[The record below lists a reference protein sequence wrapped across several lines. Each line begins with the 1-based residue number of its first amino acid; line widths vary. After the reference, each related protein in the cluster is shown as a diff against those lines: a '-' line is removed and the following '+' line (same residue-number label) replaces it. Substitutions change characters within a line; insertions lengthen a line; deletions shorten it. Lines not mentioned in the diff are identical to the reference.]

1 MAEKEPI
8 HPEQETPA
16 RRSFHRAGEAERR
29 KALIQAALDCIS
41 EYGLEGATVRQIAAR
56 AGVTGGLI
64 RHYFSGKDQMLEAAY
79 REIMDTMSSAAFHA
93 LEHAGDSARVR
104 LHDFIVA
111 NLTPPVT
118 DPRTMSLWAAFIS
131 HVRVDPGF
139 AEIQRENYL
148 AYLAVLQQLVE
159 KFLAEAGRPATAE
172 TCRKL
177 AIAINGMID
186 GLWLEGSL
194 ADDLFEDDPLPG
206 IALAAV
212 ELLLGG
218 LSLSEEHGTDSET
231 SGETSGR

>member
-1 MAEKEPI
+1 MAGKQPI
-8 HPEQETPA
+8 HPAQETPA

-29 KALIQAALDCIS
+29 KALIQATLDCVS

-64 RHYFSGKDQMLEAAY
+64 RHYFTGKDQMLEAAY
-79 REIMDTMSSAAFHA
+79 REIMDTMSTAAFQA
-93 LEHAGDSARVR
+93 VEQAGDSARTR

-139 AEIQRENYL
+139 AQIQRENYL
-148 AYLAVLQQLVE
+148 AYLSVLEGLVE
-159 KFLAEAGRPATAE
+159 KFLAEAGRPASPGK
-172 TCRKL
+172 CRKL

-218 LSLSEEHGTDSET
+218 LSLSGAGDTESE
-231 SGETSGR
+231 GSGR

>member
-1 MAEKEPI
+1 MSEKDPT
-8 HPEQETPA
+8 HPAQETPV

-29 KALIQAALDCIS
+29 KALIRATLDCIS

-93 LEHAGDSARVR
+93 LEHAGDDPRAR

-139 AEIQRENYL
+139 AKIQRENYL

-159 KFLAEAGRPATAE
+159 KFLADAGRPAPAD

-218 LSLSEEHGTDSET
+218 LSLSEGRGADSEAA
-231 SGETSGR
+231 GR

>member
-1 MAEKEPI
+1 MVKKKPAHPAKEVPV
-8 HPEQETPA
+8 

-29 KALIQAALDCIS
+29 KALIGATLDCIG

-79 REIMDTMSSAAFHA
+79 REIMDTMTSAAFHA
-93 LEHAGDSARVR
+93 LEQAGDDPRQR

-131 HVRVDPGF
+131 HVRADPGF
-139 AEIQRENYL
+139 AKIQRENYL

-159 KFLAEAGRPATAE
+159 RFLADAGRSAPAE

-194 ADDLFEDDPLPG
+194 AEDLFEDDPLPG

-212 ELLLGG
+212 ESLLGG
-218 LSLSEEHGTDSET
+218 LSLSERRDTEAGV
-231 SGETSGR
+231 SGR